1 MSESKRFNIAVD
13 EFEGILWRDYCDDGG
28 YMDANEACK
37 EIAARN
43 EDIGR
48 LQGELKNA
56 LARIA
61 ELEAAQQWQPCNNDT
76 GAIIDSVDDSIR
88 ITTWGYGARFKVT
101 WPDDYSD
108 DDKTGFVTVDLP
120 DDIRLCRK
128 IQPAA
133 E

>member
-48 LQGELKNA
+48 LQNELGKA
-56 LARIA
+56 KARIA
-61 ELEAAQQWQPCNNDT
+61 ELEFQMSLKWPGVWQPVEDLT
-76 GAIIDSVDDSIR
+76 PKMVMS
-88 ITTWGYGARFKVT
+88 
-101 WPDDYSD
+101 
-108 DDKTGFVTVDLP
+108 DLP
-120 DDIRLCRK
+120 DDYAICRK

-133 E
+133 